1 MGRNSKTLHLD
12 RENRK
17 FLGVCAGVANFLD
30 VSPKTVR
37 IVYFIGCIFGGWFLI
52 PLYFLAWFL
61 LDDSST
67 PMRNSLSDNMMVN
80 HFKNVDYRKK
90 LYRNTREAKVWGVCA
105 GIADYLEVNVFAV
118 RMFVLVLVCMA
129 GFPFLLYLGAALI
142 LDPKPDFLYDSE
154 PEARYSPRRNG
165 PGDAIHAAAQAA
177 AGVAAGVAA
186 DVAASMGNAGRR
198 TRQAQ
203 PGPQDELKSTKFS
216 KRREFQFCVRK
227 FAALHER
234 LAKME
239 AYVTSSK
246 FQLHREFKNIS

>member
-1 MGRNSKTLHLD
+1 MGRNKKTLHLD

-17 FLGVCAGVANFLD
+17 FLGVCAGLADFLEVD
-30 VSPKTVR
+30 PKTVR

-52 PLYFLAWFL
+52 PLYFIAWFF

-67 PMRNSLSDNMMVN
+67 PMRNSLTDNMMVN

-90 LYRNTREAKVWGVCA
+90 LYRNTREAKVFGVCA

-118 RMFVLVLVCMA
+118 RMFALVMVFMA

-142 LDPKPDFLYDSE
+142 LDTKPDYLYDSE
-154 PEARYSPRRNG
+154 PVTKPGANRFGQGIHATAEA
-165 PGDAIHAAAQAA
+165 AAAQAVNEVKQA
-177 AGVAAGVAA
+177 MSGK
-186 DVAASMGNAGRR
+186 SGRSR
-198 TRQAQ
+198 TQG
-203 PGPQDELKSTKFS
+203 GPKDELKGSKFS

-227 FAALHER
+227 FAMLHER

-239 AYVTSSK
+239 AYVTSNK
-246 FQLHREFKNIS
+246 FKLHREFKNIS

>member
-1 MGRNSKTLHLD
+1 MGRNKKTLQLD

-17 FLGVCAGVANFLD
+17 FLGVCAGLANFLD
-30 VSPKTVR
+30 VDPKTVR

-61 LDDSST
+61 LDDSSR

-118 RMFVLVLVCMA
+118 RMFVLVLVFMA
-129 GFPFLLYLGAALI
+129 WFPVLLYIGAALI

-154 PEARYSPRRNG
+154 PAPRSRGFG
-165 PGDAIHAAAQAA
+165 PEDAIHAAEE
-177 AGVAAGVAA
+177 
-186 DVAASMGNAGRR
+186 VAASVGGLGKQQRR
-198 TRQAQ
+198 AR
-203 PGPQDELKSTKFS
+203 PGPQDELQSTKFS

-234 LAKME
+234 LARME

-246 FQLHREFKNIS
+246 FRLHREFKNIS

>member
-154 PEARYSPRRNG
+154 PEARCSSRRQG

-177 AGVAAGVAA
+177 AGVAA
-186 DVAASMGNAGRR
+186 DVAASMGNTGRR

-234 LAKME
+234 LARME

-246 FQLHREFKNIS
+246 FNLHREFKNIS

>member
-1 MGRNSKTLHLD
+1 MGKNKKTLHLD

-30 VSPKTVR
+30 VDPKTVR

-61 LDDSST
+61 LDESST
-67 PMRNSLSDNMMVN
+67 PMRNSLTDNVMVN

-118 RMFVLVLVCMA
+118 RMFVLVLMLMGGV
-129 GFPFLLYLGAALI
+129 PFLLYVGAMLI
-142 LDPKPDFLYDSE
+142 LDPKPDYLYDSE
-154 PEARYSPRRNG
+154 PVSKRAGRGHSPGEA
-165 PGDAIHAAAQAA
+165 IQAA
-177 AGVAAGVAA
+177 AEMVSGIG
-186 DVAASMGNAGRR
+186 GELGRKAQ
-198 TRQAQ
+198 QAQ
-203 PGPQDELKSTKFS
+203 GGPRDELKSAKFS

-234 LAKME
+234 LARME

-246 FQLHREFKNIS
+246 FKLHREFKNI